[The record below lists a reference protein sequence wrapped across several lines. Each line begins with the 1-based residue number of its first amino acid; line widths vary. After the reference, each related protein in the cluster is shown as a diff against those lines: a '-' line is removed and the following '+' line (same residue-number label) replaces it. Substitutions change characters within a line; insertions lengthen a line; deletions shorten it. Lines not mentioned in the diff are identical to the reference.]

1 MQKEA
6 ACHLSATGPDRF
18 TLPNRMPER
27 MAMPGQSGCVVKFV
41 AEYLEKAVDF
51 ERLAT
56 LEAEPQ
62 MKAALLKQGAAYRK
76 LAAERAAKVGQPQN
90 EGQ

>member
-1 MQKEA
+1 
-6 ACHLSATGPDRF
+6 
-18 TLPNRMPER
+18 
-27 MAMPGQSGCVVKFV
+27 VKFV

-51 ERLAT
+51 ERLAS

-76 LAAERAAKVGQPQN
+76 LAAERAAKVGRSQN
-90 EGQ
+90 KGQ